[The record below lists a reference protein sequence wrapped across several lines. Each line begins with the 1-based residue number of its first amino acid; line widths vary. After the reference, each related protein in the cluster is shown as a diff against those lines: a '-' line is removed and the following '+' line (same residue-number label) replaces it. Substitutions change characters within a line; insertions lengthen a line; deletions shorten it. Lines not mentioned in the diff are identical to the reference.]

1 MGRCGNLVSMIE
13 DDQAVHIR
21 KYALPL
27 VVAVTGHRD
36 LASAER
42 DGIARLVDEFLLSLV
57 RDFPDR
63 RIQVMSSLADGA
75 DRIVARSAL
84 SLGVE
89 LIAPLPM
96 EPREYCKDFET
107 PESRAEFED
116 LSSQASQLLVLPP
129 ESPDRDRLYAQ
140 LGVFLSAHCHILLA
154 IWDGKPGTALGG
166 TGQVVRFHHDNVMAG
181 YVPKKM
187 TAQQMLVDDESDLVY
202 HIVCSRDRDDGDPA
216 EGLEP
221 LQTWWYTKDF
231 AEPRSPELPQQHRLI
246 FSRSNEFSRDAMRF
260 GDRID
265 AQGWSLIAKIPEA
278 DLPHGSGTID
288 RLFRAADW
296 LAIHY
301 QRRTLMV
308 LRIVHVLAFLMGLL
322 FILYSDLWAK
332 QSLMTLFLL
341 CFGTAAGMQM
351 LARRRSWYRKYL
363 DYRTLAEGLRVQFY
377 WAAAGVVS
385 DDVARYSHDN
395 YLQAQD
401 TELGWIRNAMRV
413 AGLESGALPRKST
426 AGLAIAERD
435 WVGARGRGG
444 QLDYFLSK
452 LKQRTEHH
460 RLTQRLGLL
469 SLIVSGLVV
478 SAAVLFGGVIP
489 PDTNSTLITLMG
501 TMLLIF
507 GVRHAYAHSTAEKEL
522 IKQFE
527 FMARIYGNASYRLS
541 RTDDV
546 EEKRQILLALG
557 QSALSE
563 HAQWIMMHRERSV
576 DQTEIWRLGSG
587 G

>member
-1 MGRCGNLVSMIE
+1 MIE
-13 DDQAVHIR
+13 VDQAIEAR
-21 KYALPL
+21 DYALPL

-36 LASAER
+36 LTAAER
-42 DGIARLVDEFLLSLV
+42 DGITRLVDEFLLSLV
-57 RDFPDR
+57 RDFPGR

-84 SLGVE
+84 NLGLE

-96 EPREYCKDFET
+96 EPREYRKDFKT

-116 LSSQASQLLVLPP
+116 LCSQASQILVLPP
-129 ESPDRDRLYAQ
+129 ESPDRDWLYAQ

-154 IWDGKPGTALGG
+154 LWDGKPGTALGG

-181 YVPKKM
+181 YVPEKM
-187 TAQQMLVDDESDLVY
+187 TLQQMLIDDESDLVY
-202 HIVCSRDRDDGDPA
+202 HIVCSRDREDGEPA

-231 AEPRSPELPQQHRLI
+231 VEPRSPKLPEQHSLI
-246 FSRSNEFSRDAMRF
+246 FARSNEFGLDTMRF
-260 GDRID
+260 SDEID
-265 AQGWSLIAKIPEA
+265 AHGWSLIANIPES
-278 DLPHGSGTID
+278 DLPHGAGTID
-288 RLFRAADW
+288 KLFRAADW
-296 LAIHY
+296 LAIRY

-308 LRIVHVLAFLMGLL
+308 LRIVHVLAFLMGLS
-322 FILYSDLWAK
+322 FILYSDLWTER
-332 QSLMTLFLL
+332 SLMTLFLL
-341 CFGTAAGMQM
+341 CFSAAAGTQL

-377 WAAAGVVS
+377 WAVAGVVS
-385 DDVARYSHDN
+385 DDVARFSHDN
-395 YLQAQD
+395 YLEAQD
-401 TELGWIRNAMRV
+401 AELGWIRNVMRV
-413 AGLESGALPRKST
+413 AGLESGANPKKSS

-435 WVGARGRGG
+435 WIGARGQGG

-452 LKQRTEHH
+452 LRQRSQHH
-460 RLTQRLGLL
+460 RITERLGLL
-469 SLIVSGLVV
+469 SLTVSALVV
-478 SAAVLFGGVIP
+478 SAAVLLDGFLS
-489 PDTNSTLITLMG
+489 PDMNSLLITIMG
-501 TMLLIF
+501 AMLLIF
-507 GVRHAYAHSTAEKEL
+507 GVRHAYAHSTAEKE
-522 IKQFE
+522 IIRQFE
-527 FMARIYGNASYRLS
+527 FMARIYGNARYRLS
-541 RTDDV
+541 RTDDA
-546 EEKRQILLALG
+546 EEKRQILRALG